1 MNIELIEAMRLLE
14 KERGVS
20 AEVLFEAIEEALV
33 SAYKREFDAKST
45 QNIRAEVN
53 RETGDMKVFLM
64 KEVVEEVEDPNAEML
79 LSEAQA
85 LSDDFEVGDMLEFE
99 LSPQDFGRLA
109 AQTAKS
115 VIVQKLANAERERIQ
130 NEFSGKI
137 GEIMLGVVQRKD
149 RNEVIVDIDRAEAVL
164 TRREQVKTET
174 YSFNQRMRFYVL
186 KVDERRGR
194 PVVMVSRSHPNLVR
208 KLFEQEVPEVK
219 DGVVEIIS
227 VAREPGSR
235 SKIAVASR
243 DENVDALGACVGQ
256 HGLRVQAV
264 MNELSGEKIDIIE
277 WDPALEVFISN
288 ALSPA
293 KVLRVD
299 VNEDDHSAQVI
310 VPDQQLSLAIG
321 REGQNARLAAHL
333 TGWGID
339 IKGESQ
345 YREAIESEFFTHF
358 SQVADELAD
367 AEYDEDNGSA
377 VYDESY
383 EGTELPDEDE
393 DLIDAE
399 DLIEVED
406 EEQIEAEA
414 IEDFEDEETVINDII
429 DELEIDEASDEAV
442 SEEE

>member
-1 MNIELIEAMRLLE
+1 MNAELIEAMRLLE

-20 AEVLFEAIEEALV
+20 AEILFDAIEEALV

-64 KEVVEEVEDPNAEML
+64 KEVVEEVLDPNAEMP

-85 LSDDFEVGDMLEFE
+85 LSDEFEVGDMLEFE

-130 NEFSGKI
+130 DEFSSRI
-137 GEIMLGVVQRKD
+137 GELAMGIVQRKD

-164 TRREQVKTET
+164 TRREQVKTEN
-174 YSFNQRMRFYVL
+174 YNFNQRMRFYVL

-194 PVVMVSRSHPNLVR
+194 PVVMISRSHPNLVR
-208 KLFEQEVPEVK
+208 KLFEQEVPEIN

-256 HGLRVQAV
+256 HGMRVQAV

-299 VNEDDHSAQVI
+299 VNEEEHSAQVI

-345 YREAIESEFFTHF
+345 YREMIESEFFSHF
-358 SQVADELAD
+358 EQVAGEIAD
-367 AEYDEDNGSA
+367 GEYDFDEESEVDEA
-377 VYDESY
+377 DYDYEGY
-383 EGTELPDEDE
+383 EGTELPDDDDDVEE
-393 DLIDAE
+393 VE
-399 DLIEVED
+399 EVED
-406 EEQIEAEA
+406 AGDTVEAFATEDGEEHT
-414 IEDFEDEETVINDII
+414 EEV
-429 DELEIDEASDEAV
+429 
-442 SEEE
+442 